1 MGGESEPH
9 RASFNSP
16 AITGLADV
24 LGDGAYTRKF
34 IIRDFTLMFLW
45 LISLLRIV
53 FTVPDVT
60 PHTLIP
66 H

>member
-24 LGDGAYTRKF
+24 LGDGAYTRTLHNMGFYIDVLMVDF
-34 IIRDFTLMFLW
+34 I
-45 LISLLRIV
+45 
-53 FTVPDVT
+53 VT
-60 PHTLIP
+60 DCFYST
-66 H
+66 